1 MINKPKPKPQE
12 VDESKKHEQMI
23 DFINTNE
30 STIKKFGMLANYDA
44 RYRRVGGGVGGGM
57 CGWWGCGWMVYMCL
71 RALHRGKLSVLVYW
85 LLCEY
90 GIDCPLLHC
99 SLEFLRDNSQL
110 VCLDTANYL
119 TMWCVNLE
127 VQEVSGCGLCIHGC
141 GLYILGACINVHM

>member
-30 STIKKFGMLANYDA
+30 SIIKKFGMLANYDA

-71 RALHRGKLSVLVYW
+71 RALHRGKLSDYMY
-85 LLCEY
+85 LCTGY
-90 GIDCPLLHC
+90 
-99 SLEFLRDNSQL
+99 
-110 VCLDTANYL
+110 
-119 TMWCVNLE
+119 CVNMVLIALSSTT
-127 VQEVSGCGLCIHGC
+127 VLSS
-141 GLYILGACINVHM
+141 